1 MKASSLRCHLADM
14 HDVYQQTVVAEEMME
29 CHPAKTHKVTDWSP
43 AGLTSCPRSTGVAA
57 F

>member
-1 MKASSLRCHLADM
+1 M

-43 AGLTSCPRSTGVAA
+43 AGLTSCPRSMGVAA